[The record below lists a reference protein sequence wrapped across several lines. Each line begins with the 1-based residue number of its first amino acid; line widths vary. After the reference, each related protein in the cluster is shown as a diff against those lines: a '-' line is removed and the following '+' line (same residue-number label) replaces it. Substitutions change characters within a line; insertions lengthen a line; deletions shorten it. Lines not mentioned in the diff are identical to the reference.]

1 MRLLPVVTFCR
12 TKPELIEQIDRIY
25 RELAEFYQELP
36 ADRML
41 VSGEPQGWTVR
52 TNIRHITAVTRLAAR
67 YIGLPSWFIA
77 LFGKPES
84 DARKPEEVLEE
95 ITVTNRPHMTD
106 YGSYGRGK
114 PIDEKTREK
123 DLQALR
129 EAGQRLQEAVMKR
142 TEEELDCLRVPF
154 PNRSL
159 RMLAHS
165 VLKHSVY
172 HSSVVRY
179 RMESR

>member
-1 MRLLPVVTFCR
+1 MRLLPVVTFAR
-12 TKPELIEQIDRIY
+12 TRQELIAQIDAVFEELLAFY
-25 RELAEFYQELP
+25 RELP

-52 TNIRHITAVTRLAAR
+52 KNLHHITAVIRLAAR
-67 YIGLPSWFIA
+67 YIGLPAWLIA
-77 LFGKPES
+77 LFGKPEP
-84 DARKPEEVLEE
+84 DTRKPEEVLEE

-114 PIDEKTREK
+114 PIDEKSREK

-129 EAGQRLQEAVMKR
+129 EAGQRLKEAVMKR
-142 TEEELDCLRVPF
+142 TEEELDTLRVPF
-154 PNRSL
+154 LNRSL

-165 VLKHSVY
+165 VLKHSLY
-172 HSSVVRY
+172 HTSVVRY